1 MAKNTEYFGEVLGS
15 SVHLISGECYALDEL
30 PAYGQ
35 AIIAETDPAAVALV
49 SELRVGSALPGRT
62 LIKRNLT
69 AEEIPVK
76 YPEMEEL
83 IAAEFEA
90 IVVGRLSADSIVLRS
105 PARPVSLYTQVRTA
119 SSKEV
124 VALSL
129 ADNLISRL
137 FRIAEDDDF
146 LVSVISNIAAELEDK
161 AGFLDEAARELAV
174 LLTEDYPRLEYLLK
188 VVVEIQR

>member
-1 MAKNTEYFGEVLGS
+1 MAANIEYFGEVLSS

-35 AIIAETDPAAVALV
+35 AVIAEANPPAIALV
-49 SELRVGSALPGRT
+49 SELRVGSSLPGRS
-62 LIKRNLT
+62 LLKRGLDPVELT
-69 AEEIPVK
+69 EK
-76 YPEMEEL
+76 YPEMGEL

-90 IVVGRLSADSIVLRS
+90 FVVGQLSGESVILRS

-119 SSKEV
+119 STPEV

-129 ADNLISRL
+129 AENLISRF

-146 LVSVISNIAAELEDK
+146 LVAAISNISAELEDK
-161 AGFLDEAARELAV
+161 AGFVDKTAQELAV

-188 VVVEIQR
+188 VIAEIRE